1 MTDEQGGE
9 AATVETTTTPPIEA
23 GFSSPE
29 QSSERDFEAEARDMG
44 WRPKEEWTGK
54 PDNWKDART
63 YVEYDEVK
71 SKVTKVEREYAE
83 RFKKLESVTAKTV
96 ERLQAAHEKE
106 VAELKAARKEAIKG
120 GDVEE
125 VERLDQAIEA
135 SKADAPDKPGKKTD
149 ADIQAEWVA
158 ENPWYEADAK
168 MRRIALG
175 VSNDLAAG
183 KPDMTLA
190 ENLKLTMKAL
200 EEEYPEFNW
209 TGKKTTTPAANG
221 HAAVDGGGNS
231 PGAIRADPLA
241 KLPAE
246 ARAQAK
252 SDMTKF
258 PKIYPNAEAWVKAYN
273 S

>member
-1 MTDEQGGE
+1 MTDEQGGAAAVVDTTTAASE
-9 AATVETTTTPPIEA
+9 AAV
-23 GFSSPE
+23 SSQE
-29 QSSERDFEAEARDMG
+29 QASERDFDAEARDMG

-54 PDNWKDART
+54 PDNWKDAKT

-71 SKVTKVEREYAE
+71 AKVSKVEREYAE
-83 RFKKLESVTAKTV
+83 RFKKLESVNAKTV

-106 VAELKAARKEAIKG
+106 VAELKVARKEAIKG
-120 GDVEE
+120 GDVAE
-125 VERLDQAIEA
+125 VERLDEAIEA
-135 SKADAPDKPGKKTD
+135 SKADAPDKPSKKTD

-158 ENPWYEADAK
+158 ENTWYESDAK

-200 EEEYPEFNW
+200 ADEYPEFNW
-209 TGKKTTTPAANG
+209 TGKKQSTPAANG

-231 PGAIRADPLA
+231 PGAIRTDPLA
-241 KLPAE
+241 KLTAE

-258 PKIYPNAEAWVKAYN
+258 PKIYPTADAWVKAYN